1 MLCIKMFLIR
11 DMACNHYSD
20 KDMFMS
26 FRNLMYM
33 IQHID
38 ASTDSTN
45 MMFKEK
51 NENVIIMKYYAK

>member
-1 MLCIKMFLIR
+1 MFLIR
-11 DMACNHYSD
+11 DMTCNHYSD
-20 KDMFMS
+20 KDMFVS

-38 ASTDSTN
+38 AITDSTN

-51 NENVIIMKYYAK
+51 NENAIIMKCYAK